1 MTWTGSYEIFMLFI
15 QNLNKYYPSIEF
27 DYEISTLKE
36 SFLRRGY
43 TESEI
48 DKQINKASLI
58 PKSVTLKETVRE
70 DPDKIVF
77 VTTFNQTNP
86 DIQRIV
92 RKHWHLLHL
101 DPAIGK
107 CFVNEPMFAFRKN
120 KTLKNLLGRNK
131 FNPIPAKDSLHGSS
145 EPCTVNKRL
154 KCCKHINETNTF
166 KSNVTNKFYTIRH
179 KSNCKS
185 SNVIYLLECTLCKM
199 QYVGKTETPFYLRLN
214 NYRNEVKRR
223 GTSPSAKHFLLPEHD
238 FEQHAKFTLI
248 ERIEKPD
255 NFEDKTRF
263 IEERED
269 KWIKMLKTLSPSGIN
284 ASINHPQ
291 MTTGI
296 L

>member
-1 MTWTGSYEIFMLFI
+1 M
-15 QNLNKYYPSIEF
+15 
-27 DYEISTLKE
+27 
-36 SFLRRGY
+36 R
-43 TESEI
+43 
-48 DKQINKASLI
+48 QIHSKA
-58 PKSVTLKETVRE
+58 
-70 DPDKIVF
+70 
-77 VTTFNQTNP
+77 TF
-86 DIQRIV
+86 
-92 RKHWHLLHL
+92 
-101 DPAIGK
+101 
-107 CFVNEPMFAFRKN
+107 
-120 KTLKNLLGRNK
+120 
-131 FNPIPAKDSLHGSS
+131 
-145 EPCTVNKRL
+145 
-154 KCCKHINETNTF
+154 
-166 KSNVTNKFYTIRH
+166 TNKLYIIRQ